1 MFTSPQ
7 FRSCCFGGFL
17 RILLLH
23 QQCLKDKICPP
34 RLLVKQAVATN
45 IWFTDSPVKNRSRFH
60 WSFHSTPHG
69 VSHHPSIWLP
79 QLLISELAEISG
91 ELIQQLIILI
101 EVQNFPLANFCNVSQ
116 EITLQ
121 VTFNHRARKI
131 YRSTCPIGKWVFY
144 FPCPT
149 FNSTSP
155 LRKLE
160 RTERTSVLYP
170 LSRKMCRGIT
180 CMS

>member
-1 MFTSPQ
+1 MVGNIKEFLLLLLFQWAGHTVLIRGTAWWQYQTIGDSHKVFFSVIYFFPSHLTKTTAVRKWASSLLMSSENMFTSPQ

-101 EVQNFPLANFCNVSQ
+101 EVQISANF
-116 EITLQ
+116 
-121 VTFNHRARKI
+121 
-131 YRSTCPIGKWVFY
+131 
-144 FPCPT
+144 
-149 FNSTSP
+149 
-155 LRKLE
+155 
-160 RTERTSVLYP
+160 
-170 LSRKMCRGIT
+170 
-180 CMS
+180 